1 MAGHGWAATPDLK
14 RRVELRSKSGLCEY
28 VCMWRVVVSSRWTRI
43 DPAPLCEEFASEA
56 KIYSEWPPDG
66 VLVLLK
72 LIFWLSLFSLLMRA
86 DISWEEQSMP
96 GKMVGP
102 REQRV

>member
-43 DPAPLCEEFASEA
+43 LTSEQ
-56 KIYSEWPPDG
+56 KSS
-66 VLVLLK
+66 
-72 LIFWLSLFSLLMRA
+72 SLGFSPTLYL
-86 DISWEEQSMP
+86 
-96 GKMVGP
+96 
-102 REQRV
+102 